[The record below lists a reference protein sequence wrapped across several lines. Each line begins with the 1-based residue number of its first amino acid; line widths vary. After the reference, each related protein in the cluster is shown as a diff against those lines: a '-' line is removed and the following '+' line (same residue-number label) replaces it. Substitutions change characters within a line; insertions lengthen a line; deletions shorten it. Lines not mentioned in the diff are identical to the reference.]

1 MLFDWATQPF
11 YTLVVTFLFAPY
23 FVNGFMADP
32 ARGSALWAYATG
44 IAELIAAALAPVL
57 GAIADASQNRKPW
70 IAFFSVLLVVGLC
83 GLWLAAPGRT
93 DLAALVL
100 LAFGLATIGAE
111 LATVFTNAMMVSL
124 VSDKKLGTLSGF
136 GWATGYVG
144 GLISLALVA
153 GLLVADPHTGK
164 TLLGLPPI
172 VPLDPA
178 TREGDRL
185 VGPFSALWYLVFV
198 IPLFLFTPD
207 RAREAGRSARGAEPG
222 SPSSCARSRSSV
234 RHHGQIALFLLARM
248 LYADGLGAV
257 FAFGGIYAATVF
269 GWGAVEL
276 GLFGIIL
283 TIAGTFG
290 AVIGGLLDDRAG
302 SKRVIALTLL
312 LFIAASIGV
321 LSVDREHVLFVL
333 PVAPKLPGSAPFSSA
348 GEQVYLAF
356 AILIGLASGPIQAS
370 SRTLLARM
378 CPPGKATEFFG
389 FFSFSGKITAFAA
402 PLAIGVVTHA
412 TGSQRIGIATSLV
425 FLIAGLLLLLRVKA
439 EVASRSARA
448 ASIRRRAPASNTG
461 GRFHSWPWRRRSPS
475 RSGEAGW
482 CDGRDF
488 PPRNASRRRRIS
500 APRRRSPRRSWHES
514 RRAAARAFGGRSV
527 RPVVAD
533 PTPPRL
539 RFGLHGGGAGQA
551 LIEHERRRGRS
562 RCGRH

>member
-1 MLFDWATQPF
+1 MPTAVRSAEAGTSSAPTGKRALIGWVLFDWATQPF

-23 FVNGFMADP
+23 FVNGFMVDP
-32 ARGSALWAYATG
+32 TRGSALWAYATG

-57 GAIADASQNRKPW
+57 GAIADAGQSRKPW

-83 GLWLAAPGRT
+83 GLWLATPGRT
-93 DLAALVL
+93 DLAILVL
-100 LAFGLATIGAE
+100 LAFGLATIGVE

-153 GLLVADPHTGK
+153 GLLVADPHSGK

-172 VPLDPA
+172 VPLDAA

-207 RAREAGRSARGAEPG
+207 RAAKPVETRAVRAGLAQL
-222 SPSSCARSRSSV
+222 ARSVKELV

-283 TIAGTFG
+283 TIAGTFV

-333 PVAPKLPGSAPFSSA
+333 PVAPKLPGSAPFSSV

-356 AILIGLASGPIQAS
+356 AVLIGLASGPIQAS

-378 CPPGKATEFFG
+378 CPPGKVTEFFG

-402 PLAIGVVTHA
+402 PLMIGVVTHA
-412 TGSQRIGIATSLV
+412 TGSQRIGIATSLG
-425 FLIAGLLLLLRVKA
+425 FLIAGLLLLLPVKA
-439 EVASRSARA
+439 K
-448 ASIRRRAPASNTG
+448 
-461 GRFHSWPWRRRSPS
+461 
-475 RSGEAGW
+475 
-482 CDGRDF
+482 
-488 PPRNASRRRRIS
+488 
-500 APRRRSPRRSWHES
+500 
-514 RRAAARAFGGRSV
+514 
-527 RPVVAD
+527 
-533 PTPPRL
+533 
-539 RFGLHGGGAGQA
+539 
-551 LIEHERRRGRS
+551 
-562 RCGRH
+562 